1 MLKKEQ
7 LWAWSPVVLYAFFIF
22 VLSAQPDKY
31 MPELFFGS
39 DKLAHLLE
47 YFPFGYLVLRAFV
60 KGSNMAFGRE
70 ALLMS
75 IFVIMLYSLSDE
87 THQLFVPGRQF
98 DLMDMFFDTVGG
110 LMGSFFSAYA
120 ENRTRRK

>member
-7 LWAWSPVVLYAFFIF
+7 LWAWLLVVLYAFVIF
-22 VLSAQPDKY
+22 VLSAQPGKY
-31 MPELFFGS
+31 VPEFFPGS

-47 YFPFGYLVLRAFV
+47 YFPFGFLVIRAFV

-110 LMGSFFSAYA
+110 IAGSYSH
-120 ENRTRRK
+120 RWLK

>member
-1 MLKKEQ
+1 MKIMLKKEQ
-7 LWAWSPVVLYAFFIF
+7 LWAWSPVVFYAFVIF
-22 VLSAQPDKY
+22 VLSAQPGKY
-31 MPELFFGS
+31 IPELFPGA
-39 DKLAHLLE
+39 DKLLHFLE
-47 YFPFGYLVLRAFV
+47 YFPFGFLVLRAFV

-98 DLMDMFFDTVGG
+98 DLIDMFFDTAGASA
-110 LMGSFFSAYA
+110 GSYSY
-120 ENRTRRK
+120 RWLK

>member
-7 LWAWSPVVLYAFFIF
+7 LWVWSPVVLYAFVIF
-22 VLSAQPDKY
+22 SLSATPARY
-31 MPELFFGS
+31 MPELFWGS
-39 DKLAHLLE
+39 DKLAHFLE
-47 YFPFGYLVLRAFV
+47 YFPFGFLVLRAFV
-60 KGSNMAFGRE
+60 KSLHIPFGRE

-98 DLMDMFFDTVGG
+98 DLIDMFFDTVGAFA
-110 LMGSFFSAYA
+110 GSYTYRWS
-120 ENRTRRK
+120 K